1 MMMTRIPLV
10 TAESLS
16 AEQRPVYEA
25 IVGKANRGGR
35 LPAPYQLSLHC
46 PELTDKWQ
54 QIGELLRYRTGLP
67 RRISELA
74 ILTTA
79 RHWSCNFEW
88 YAHAPPA
95 LAAGLPAAII
105 EAIRVGEKPTFQ
117 AADEQAVHDY
127 VSQLLRTHF
136 VEEATHLAVRQV
148 FGVTGVIEL
157 TAIVG
162 YYVMVA
168 MALNGH
174 AYPLPSDAEG
184 LLPKLPAPAAA

>member
-1 MMMTRIPLV
+1 MSRIPLV
-10 TAESLS
+10 TADNLS
-16 AEQRPVYEA
+16 PAQRPVYEA

-67 RRISELA
+67 RHISELA
-74 ILTTA
+74 ILVTA
-79 RHWSCNFEW
+79 RHWSCDFEW

-95 LAAGLPAAII
+95 LAAGLLPAVI
-105 EAIRVGEKPTFQ
+105 EAIRVGDKPELPS
-117 AADEQAVHDY
+117 ADQHAVYDY
-127 VSQLLRTHF
+127 VSELLRTHF
-136 VEEATHLAVRQV
+136 VEEATHSAVRRA
-148 FGVTGVIEL
+148 FGVTGAIEL

-174 AYPLPSDAEG
+174 AYPLPPGAQG
-184 LLPKLPAPAAA
+184 LLPKLPARAEG